1 MLSFQTESSSERND
15 LVERFCRASAS
26 LVREKGIIT
35 TKTFVMVA
43 NAMPGVIEDDE
54 SVT

>member
-1 MLSFQTESSSERND
+1 MLAFQTESSGRDD
-15 LVERFCRASAS
+15 LAEKFCRAPAS
-26 LVREKGIIT
+26 PVREKGIIT

-43 NAMPGVIEDDE
+43 NTMPGITEDDE